1 MYITFTFRQDR
12 VSHPILLRRHPGPP
26 DRGVPQEGLES
37 RAGHVPFCSQR
48 YLCLPGHLL
57 VYCINMQIH
66 PLTTTEKL
74 EKRLKSA

>member
-37 RAGHVPFCSQR
+37 GAGHVSFCSQR
-48 YLCLPGHLL
+48 YLCLPCHLL
-57 VYCINMQIH
+57 VCCINIQTH
-66 PLTTTEKL
+66 LLTTTAKKK
-74 EKRLKSA
+74 KRLKSA